1 MRKIS
6 FVTRILIGGLLLA
19 GLTVNNA
26 YAGKPDKPGKPDE
39 PYEGSV
45 VEITGSSG
53 EWKLKVD
60 DDEDFFIEGLCF
72 GPDISRR
79 TIDGYMTQVVELG
92 ANTVRTWGTGG
103 ETKVLLDAAQE
114 QEIKVCMGI
123 WLQHFIAYA
132 DNEGYKNHT
141 LSEISTW
148 VEKYKN
154 HPAVLMWNVGNEV
167 ILHLDQYFDEDTGL
181 EEHRIAY
188 AEFVEQ
194 ICQKIHSI
202 DPNHPVT
209 SSSTRLEEGKYG
221 WDYYIDYTPSLD
233 IYAMNIYKLLFEI
246 QDKWESLPIDKPYII
261 TEFGPDG
268 EWEIPK
274 EKEDH
279 NGVVIESSDTVKAEA
294 YYNGWTDHIFPNK
307 GCNLGGFPFIY
318 GEKEDFGGVWFNLL
332 MSGKK
337 RPSFYSVKE
346 MYGKGAGD
354 NNPPVI
360 SSMLLSKSPDL
371 DPNIVRLTVDASDPD
386 EDLLSYEVKLCGRDV
401 TGDERLYLADFEQLG
416 EGVFNVTVPDTEGIY
431 KIYIFVTDGMGNIG
445 IETRSMKVGT

>member
-274 EKEDH
+274 EKED
-279 NGVVIESSDTVKAEA
+279 
-294 YYNGWTDHIFPNK
+294 
-307 GCNLGGFPFIY
+307 
-318 GEKEDFGGVWFNLL
+318 FGGVWFNLL